1 MTLSGFRK
9 VGHWP
14 TLLAAFLYFDISFM
28 VWVLLGPLGPFLG
41 ESLHLSA
48 TQKGFLVSVPLL
60 AGAFF
65 RPLLGALADTIGG
78 RRTGLLGL
86 GITLIPLG
94 LGFTVVSS
102 LEHLFVMGILLGVAG
117 ASFAVALPLASR
129 WYPPEYQGL
138 AMGIAGAGN
147 SGTVLATLFMP
158 RIAAAYGWERAFGI
172 AMAPVAIVLV
182 LFFLLAKDAP
192 VPLRR
197 NRWADYVALFRESDT
212 AWFCGFYAVTFG
224 GFVGLASF
232 LTVFFVDQYHLSKVS
247 AGDFTTLTVLAGSAL
262 RPLGGWVA
270 DRTGGYKVLLGV
282 YLTVATAAG
291 VLATLPVLPAA
302 TGLLILIMGLL
313 GIGNGAIFQMV
324 PQRFARQVG
333 IMTGLVG
340 AAGGIGGFL
349 LPSLLGSLRDLS
361 GSYGTGIAVFACLT
375 AGAFAAL
382 LLLGPVWMRFWP
394 SSAVDRAGLFSWK
407 DRATVRTVS
416 SV

>member
-9 VGHWP
+9 AGHWP

-86 GITLIPLG
+86 VITLVPLA
-94 LGFTVVSS
+94 LGFTVARS
-102 LEHLFVMGILLGVAG
+102 LEHLFIMGILLGVAG

-158 RIAAAYGWERAFGI
+158 RIASAFGWEKAFGI

-247 AGDFTTLTVLAGSAL
+247 AGDFTTLTVIAGSAL

-282 YLTVATAAG
+282 YLAVATAAG
-291 VLATLPVLPAA
+291 VLSTLPVLTIA
-302 TGLLILIMGLL
+302 TSLLILIMGLL

-324 PQRFARQVG
+324 PQRFSRQVG

-340 AAGGIGGFL
+340 AAGGIGGFF
-349 LPSLLGSLRDLS
+349 LPSLLGGLRDVT

-375 AGAFAAL
+375 AGAFATL
-382 LLLGPVWMRFWP
+382 LLLGPVWMRLWP
-394 SSAVDRAGLFSWK
+394 STAVDRAGLFSWK

>member
-1 MTLSGFRK
+1 MTLSDFRK
-9 VGHWP
+9 AGHWP

-86 GITLIPLG
+86 CITLIPLA
-94 LGFTVVSS
+94 LGFTVASS
-102 LEHLFVMGILLGVAG
+102 LQHLYLMGILLGVAG

-182 LFFLLAKDAP
+182 LFFILAKDAP

-247 AGDFTTLTVLAGSAL
+247 AGDFTTLTVIAGSAL
-262 RPLGGWVA
+262 RPIGGWVA

-282 YLTVATAAG
+282 YLAVATAAG
-291 VLATLPVLPAA
+291 LLATLPKLSAA

-340 AAGGIGGFL
+340 AAGGIGGFF
-349 LPSLLGSLRDLS
+349 LPSLLGGLRDVT

-375 AGAFAAL
+375 AGAFASL

-394 SSAVDRAGLFSWK
+394 STAVDRAGLFSWK

>member
-9 VGHWP
+9 AGHWP

-86 GITLIPLG
+86 CITLIPLA
-94 LGFTVVSS
+94 LGFTVASS
-102 LEHLFVMGILLGVAG
+102 LEHLFIMGILLGVAG

-158 RIAAAYGWERAFGI
+158 RIAAGYGWEKAFGI

-247 AGDFTTLTVLAGSAL
+247 AGDFTTLTVIAGSAL

-282 YLTVATAAG
+282 YLAVATAAG
-291 VLATLPVLPAA
+291 LLATLPVLPAA

-324 PQRFARQVG
+324 PQRFALQVG

-340 AAGGIGGFL
+340 AAGGIGGFF
-349 LPSLLGSLRDLS
+349 LPSLLGGLRDIT

-394 SSAVDRAGLFSWK
+394 STAVDRAGLFSWK
-407 DRATVRTVS
+407 DRATVRTVP